1 MPKEI
6 VIDKVIRGDK
16 GDNILPI
23 ITRKSAKG
31 TTNKLFRV
39 SSKDVNNNLDI
50 YLGEPELS
58 LNPNVIRIS
67 YIAKPVKVKYNLDT
81 GGKNV
86 DSDMPE
92 HLHEDIVR
100 HAVELW
106 QAAIANSIVSENNR
120 QRQNQYEN
128 VRNTNRNEYN

>member
-1 MPKEI
+1 M
-6 VIDKVIRGDK
+6 
-16 GDNILPI
+16 
-23 ITRKSAKG
+23 
-31 TTNKLFRV
+31 
-39 SSKDVNNNLDI
+39 DI
-50 YLGEPELS
+50 YLGEPEPN
-58 LNPNVIRIS
+58 LNPNIIRIS
-67 YIAKPVKVKYNLDT
+67 YIAKPVKVKYNIDT
-81 GGKNV
+81 GGNNV

-92 HLHEDIVR
+92 HLHEDIVK